1 MVTCGSAS
9 LVVDDFD
16 AVMAVID
23 AWYVRERH
31 KNVIRRNSVI
41 KNILSAKKSG

>member
-1 MVTCGSAS
+1 MFTCGGAS
-9 LVVDDFD
+9 QVIDDFD

-31 KNVIRRNSVI
+31 INVIRRNSVI
-41 KNILSAKKSG
+41 ENILSAKKSG